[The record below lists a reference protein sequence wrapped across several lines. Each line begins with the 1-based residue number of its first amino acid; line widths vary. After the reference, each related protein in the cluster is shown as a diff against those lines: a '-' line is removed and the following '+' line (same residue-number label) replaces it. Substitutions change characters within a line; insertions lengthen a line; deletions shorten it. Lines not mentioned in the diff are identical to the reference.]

1 MLNASYF
8 SFLYNLPIF
17 MGKQK
22 LRKDVEN
29 GEDLGVPDGILINGF
44 GPYRYDEA
52 LVQGGI
58 AYQIINVEPG
68 MCVPLYSML
77 IFLLFHQ
84 NLNFPWKN

>member
-8 SFLYNLPIF
+8 SLFYNLPIF

-52 LVQGGI
+52 HVQGGI

-68 MCVPLYSML
+68 MRVPLYSML
-77 IFLLFHQ
+77 KLLLFHQ